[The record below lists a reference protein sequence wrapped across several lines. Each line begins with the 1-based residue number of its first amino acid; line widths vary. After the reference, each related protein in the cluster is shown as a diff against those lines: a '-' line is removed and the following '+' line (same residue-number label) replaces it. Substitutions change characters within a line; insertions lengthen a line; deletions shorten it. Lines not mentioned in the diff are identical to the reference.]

1 MIYEIKFL
9 CDNDIYS
16 VSLTLPEDI
25 FKGKTTDDIDS
36 LLTDCINFEKEY
48 HDLSD
53 HEHIITQMRKAEN
66 GIDWIEMI

>member
-9 CDNDIYS
+9 CDNNIHS

-36 LLTDCINFEKEY
+36 LLTDCIYFEKE
-48 HDLSD
+48 HHGISD
-53 HEHIITQMRKAEN
+53 HEHIITEMRKSEN

>member
-25 FKGKTTDDIDS
+25 LKGKTTDDIDN

-53 HEHIITQMRKAEN
+53 YEHIITEMRKSEN
-66 GIDWIEMI
+66 GID